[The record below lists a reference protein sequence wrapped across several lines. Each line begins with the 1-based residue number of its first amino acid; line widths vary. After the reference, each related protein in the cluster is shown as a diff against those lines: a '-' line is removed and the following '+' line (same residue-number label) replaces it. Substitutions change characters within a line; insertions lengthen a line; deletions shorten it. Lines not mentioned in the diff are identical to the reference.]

1 MKQFTFQSPIISL
14 FFILIFPCSQ
24 LPTIGHAESVD
35 AQEWEITADKL
46 TRYED
51 PPSVIAEGN
60 VVLEKK
66 ESVTRKK
73 KEKDKSD
80 WSDLLGESADE
91 KATVDGDVETLDIE
105 NADKEVTTTKVLTTI
120 KADWMVYDA
129 DLGRVKARGNL
140 LIDVGPDQLS
150 AESGVVD
157 LEDETGTFENA
168 SVIRQYKDM
177 HFEGRVIEKTG
188 DLTYHIEDGW
198 IITCKL
204 KDGETPP
211 WSFGAADAEITDG
224 GYAFLKHATFRIKGV
239 PVFYSPY
246 MVLPAKRKRQ
256 TGFLF
261 PSISTSD
268 RDGFG
273 VELPFFINL
282 SPNSDITLYPQYLAD
297 RGMMLG
303 GEFRYVVDKNDKGA
317 VMANYLSDDLSD
329 PSQTGYYEDTGYTH
343 TNKDRYWIRGKADQ
357 DIGLWTTRLDFDL
370 VSDKDYLTEFETGMT
385 GFATSNNR
393 FLDVFGRGF
402 QNKTEQYRKN
412 ALEILRTFDN
422 GSSLQ
427 GQFLGIDDLNDPQS
441 SPSQLWRLP
450 SLQYTGLVPLYE
462 GSVIDFSWDADYVNY
477 WREEGVGSHRFDVHP
492 QLNMAVPLSRYLE
505 TTFNVGVRDTFY
517 AVQVGGDE
525 EDESI
530 NPNNFSNGDT
540 ENRLIMDLGAEVGT
554 TMIGDFNVDIGNVYA
569 WSHTFRPFVAYD
581 FISDDDQDDLPK
593 LDSIDT
599 IADKN
604 IIFYGIDNF
613 FDILGDQDG
622 NKYDRDYGYFK
633 VKQGYDLRSDET
645 DTPLTAIDVEM
656 GYYPWEEVRL
666 KYKSEIGV
674 YGEGAYSHTVEADMK
689 SNRGDYLSADYKYD
703 DLNST
708 NSVSLDAWVVLPYNF
723 AVGYGIE
730 RSIEDDSTL
739 KEDFRILYQPACWSV
754 EFLSHRIPGD
764 QTYMIMF
771 RLANIGNPLGLDLP
785 GF

>member
-14 FFILIFPCSQ
+14 FFILILPCSQ
-24 LPTIGHAESVD
+24 LPAIGHAESVD

-73 KEKDKSD
+73 KDKDKSD
-80 WSDLLGESADE
+80 WSDLLGKSADE
-91 KATVDGDVETLDIE
+91 KAPVDGDQDTPDKED
-105 NADKEVTTTKVLTTI
+105 ADKDVTTTKVLTTI

-168 SVIRQYKDM
+168 TVLRQYKDM
-177 HFEGRVIEKTG
+177 HLEGRVVEKTG

-211 WSFGAADAEITDG
+211 WSFAAADAEITDG
-224 GYAFLKHATFRIKGV
+224 GYAFLKHATFRVKGV
-239 PVFYSPY
+239 PILYTPY
-246 MVLPAKRKRQ
+246 MILPAKRKRQ

-282 SPNSDITLYPQYLAD
+282 SPNSDITLYPQYLAE

-303 GEFRYVVDKNDKGA
+303 GEFRYVVDQNDKGA
-317 VMANYLSDDLSD
+317 LMANYLSDDLSD
-329 PSQTGYYEDTGYTH
+329 PSQTEYYEETGYTH

-357 DIGLWTTRLDFDL
+357 DIGLWTTRLDLDI
-370 VSDKDYLTEFETGMT
+370 VSDEDYLTEFNTGMT
-385 GFATSNNR
+385 GFTTTQNR

-402 QNKTEQYRKN
+402 QNKTSLYREN
-412 ALEILRTFDN
+412 SLEILRSFDN

-427 GQFLGIDDLNDPQS
+427 GEFLAIDDLGDS
-441 SPSQLWRLP
+441 SPSRLWKLP
-450 SLQYTGLVPLYE
+450 SLSYTGLL
-462 GSVIDFSWDADYVNY
+462 SVYDNSGIDFSWDADYVNY
-477 WREEGVGSHRFDVHP
+477 YREEGVGAHRFDVHP
-492 QLNMAVPLSRYLE
+492 KLNMAVPLSRYLE
-505 TTFNVGVRDTFY
+505 TTVNVGVRDTFY
-517 AVQVGGDE
+517 AVQLGGDE
-525 EDESI
+525 SDEDI
-530 NPNNFSNGDT
+530 NPDGFADGDT
-540 ENRLIMDLGAEVGT
+540 ENRLLFDAGAEIGT

-569 WSHTFRPFVAYD
+569 WSHTFRPYVSYD
-581 FISDDDQDDLPK
+581 YVSDDDQDDLPY
-593 LDSIDT
+593 LDSVDS
-599 IADKN
+599 IADQN
-604 IIFYGIDNF
+604 IIYYGIDNF
-613 FDILGDQDG
+613 FDIYGDRDG
-622 NKYDRDYGYFK
+622 SKYDRDYGYFK
-633 VKQGYDLRSDET
+633 IYQGYDFTSDET
-645 DTPLTAIDVEM
+645 DTPLTAINLEM

-666 KYKSEIGV
+666 KYKSEVGV
-674 YGEGAYSHTVEADMK
+674 YGEGAYAHTVEVDLK
-689 SNRGDYLSADYKYD
+689 SNRGDYLSADYKYND
-703 DLNST
+703 TEDT
-708 NSVSLDAWVVLPYNF
+708 NSISLDAWVVLPYNF

-730 RSIEDDSTL
+730 RSIEDESTI
-739 KEDFRILYQPACWSV
+739 EENFRLLYQPACWSV
-754 EFLSHRIPGD
+754 EFLTNRADGD
-764 QTYMIMF
+764 QTYMLMF

>member
-14 FFILIFPCSQ
+14 FFLLILPCSQ
-24 LPTIGHAESVD
+24 LPVIGHAESVD

-66 ESVTRKK
+66 EEVTRKK
-73 KEKDKSD
+73 KEKNTSD

-91 KATVDGDVETLDIE
+91 KDTVDGGQE
-105 NADKEVTTTKVLTTI
+105 APDKNKVDKDVTTTKVLTTI

-168 SVIRQYKDM
+168 TVLRQYKDM
-177 HFEGRVIEKTG
+177 HLEGRVVEKTG

-211 WSFGAADAEITDG
+211 WSFASSDAEITDG

-239 PVFYSPY
+239 PVLYTPY
-246 MVLPAKRKRQ
+246 MILPAKRKRQ

-261 PSISTSD
+261 PSIAFSD

-273 VELPFFINL
+273 AELPFFINL
-282 SPNSDITLYPQYLAD
+282 SPNSDITLYPQYMAE
-297 RGMMLG
+297 RGVMLG

-329 PSQTGYYEDTGYTH
+329 PSQTDYYEETGYTH
-343 TNKDRYWIRGKADQ
+343 TNQDRYWVRGKADQ
-357 DIGLWTTRLDFDL
+357 DIGLWTTRLDVDM
-370 VSDKDYLTEFETGMT
+370 VSDEDYLTEFNTGMT
-385 GFATSNNR
+385 GFTTSNNR

-402 QNKTEQYRKN
+402 QNKTSLYREN
-412 ALEILRTFDN
+412 SLEILRSFDN

-427 GQFLGIDDLNDPQS
+427 GEFLAIDDLADS
-441 SPSQLWRLP
+441 SPSQLWKLP
-450 SLQYTGLVPLYE
+450 SLSYTGLV
-462 GSVIDFSWDADYVNY
+462 SVYDNSGIDFSWDADYVNY
-477 WREEGVGSHRFDVHP
+477 WREEGVGAHRFDLHP
-492 QLNMAVPLSRYLE
+492 EVTMAVPLSNYLE
-505 TTFNVGVRDTFY
+505 TTVNAGVRDTFY

-525 EDESI
+525 SDEDI
-530 NPNNFSNGDT
+530 NPDGFSAGDT
-540 ENRLIMDLGAEVGT
+540 ENRLIFDVGAEIGT
-554 TMIGDFNVDIGNVYA
+554 TMIGDFNVDIGNVSS
-569 WSHTFRPFVAYD
+569 WSHTFRPYVSYD
-581 FISDDDQDDLPK
+581 FVSDDDQDDLPYF
-593 LDSIDT
+593 DSIDSV
-599 IADKN
+599 ADQN
-604 IIFYGIDNF
+604 IVYYGINNF
-613 FDILGDQDG
+613 FDISG
-622 NKYDRDYGYFK
+622 DRDGQKYERYYGYFK
-633 VKQGYDLRSDET
+633 IYHGYDFTSDES
-645 DTPLTAIDVEM
+645 DTPLTDVNIEM

-674 YGEGAYSHTVEADMK
+674 YGEGAYSHTVEADLK

-703 DLNST
+703 DTANT
-708 NSVSLDAWVVLPYNF
+708 NSISLDAWLVLPYNF

-730 RSIEDDSTL
+730 RSIEDETTS
-739 KEDFRILYQPACWSV
+739 EENFRILYQPACWSV
-754 EFLSHRIPGD
+754 EFLSNRADGD
-764 QTYMIMF
+764 QTYMVMF